1 LREKT
6 IVPPIDAMKFLD
18 HNGVQLAYREAGR
31 GDPPVVLIHGMACDH
46 THLRPQFE
54 HLSTRRRVVTL
65 DLRGHGQSDKPTGD
79 YTNEVF
85 GDDIRFVFE
94 SLGLEHPV
102 VIGHSLG
109 GSIALAL
116 AAAQPRL
123 LGALVLLD
131 SGVRTPTAKQAE
143 LQPFYATL
151 GGADHAELVR
161 QFVIDRLF
169 EPTDGRIV
177 IEQVAATM
185 GATPAHVF
193 LAMAEGVLAFDS
205 RAAARVV
212 QVPSLLVMAS
222 RPFADPDEVEALG
235 PNWEVGRVVGSGHF
249 LQLVVPDQVNA
260 MLDRYLNLLEGGI
273 DPRA

>member
-1 LREKT
+1 MSAEALE
-6 IVPPIDAMKFLD
+6 PPNAAMNFLD
-18 HNGVQLAYREAGR
+18 HNGVQLAYRESGQ
-31 GDPPVVLIHGMACDH
+31 GDPPIVLIHGMACDH
-46 THLRPQFE
+46 THLTPQFQ
-54 HLSTRRRVVTL
+54 HLSPSHRVVTL

-85 GDDIRFVFE
+85 DQDLRFVFE
-94 SLGLEHPV
+94 RLELDHPI

-109 GSIALAL
+109 GSIALAM
-116 AAAQPRL
+116 AASHPKL
-123 LGALVLLD
+123 FGALVLLD
-131 SGVRTPTAKQAE
+131 SGVRAPTAKQAE

-169 EPTDGRIV
+169 EPTDGRAV
-177 IEQVAATM
+177 IDRVAATM

-205 RAAARVV
+205 RAAARAV
-212 QVPSLLVMAS
+212 QVPSLLVLAS
-222 RPFADPDEVEALG
+222 RPFADPDEVEKLG
-235 PNWEVGRVVGSGHF
+235 PNWQVGRVVGSGHF

-260 MLDRYLNLLEGGI
+260 MLDRFLELLGGTT
-273 DPRA
+273 DPSV

>member
-1 LREKT
+1 MRAET
-6 IVPPIDAMKFLD
+6 IEPPIDAMKFLD
-18 HNGVQLAYREAGR
+18 HNGVRLAYREAGR

-46 THLRPQFE
+46 THLTPQFQ

-85 GDDIRFVFE
+85 GDDLRFVFE

-116 AAAQPRL
+116 AAAEPRL
-123 LGALVLLD
+123 FGALVLLD
-131 SGVRTPTAKQAE
+131 SGVRAPTAKQAE

-169 EPTDGRIV
+169 EPTDGRVV

-205 RAAARVV
+205 RAAARAV
-212 QVPSLLVMAS
+212 QGPSLLVLAS

-235 PNWEVGRVVGSGHF
+235 RNWEVGRVVGSGHF

-260 MLDRYLNLLEGGI
+260 MLDRFLDLLEGAI